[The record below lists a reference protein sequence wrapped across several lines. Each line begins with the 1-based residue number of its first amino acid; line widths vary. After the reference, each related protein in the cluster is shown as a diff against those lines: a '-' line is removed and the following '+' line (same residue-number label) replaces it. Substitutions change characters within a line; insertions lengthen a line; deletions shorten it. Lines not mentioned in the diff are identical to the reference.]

1 MASSPPSPSLLIRLD
16 GRARGSLQRQISASI
31 QRAILDGVVAPGT
44 RLPSSRALADD
55 LGVSRTTT
63 LLAVQQLQAEG
74 YLTGRR
80 GSGTY
85 VAAELPDDLISRR
98 RARPVRLRHPALSRR
113 GVALVAAPQ
122 GARRLDGPPRAF
134 RIGTPGLD
142 LFPAALW
149 WRLAS
154 RRLRTITPTQLDY
167 GEPAGLRVLREAVA
181 AHVQAARGTRCGA
194 EQILIVAGAQQGLE
208 LISRVALD
216 PGDRVWMEDP
226 GYPGARS
233 ALLGAGARIVPVPV
247 DGEGLVVEWGARR
260 ARDARLAYV
269 TPSHQY
275 PLGVPMSLTRRL
287 ALLQW
292 ASRASAWVVEDD
304 YDSEFRYGARP
315 MPCLHGLDVDG
326 RVIYVGS
333 FSKTLFPALRLG
345 FLIVPPDLQDGLVAA
360 RAAADQ
366 HPPVLDQTVLADF
379 IVEGHFARHL
389 RRMRVAYRERLD
401 ALLDAAQRFC
411 GGVLRV
417 RPTRT
422 GLHAIADLEGA
433 DAAAVSR
440 EAAARGV
447 EVAPLAAYQVG
458 RERPANALVLGFAA
472 VRPDAARR
480 GMERLAAAIEAARRR
495 PSGRPRV

>member
-1 MASSPPSPSLLIRLD
+1 MATSKASTSLLIRLD
-16 GRARGSLQRQISASI
+16 ARDHGGLQRQICASI

-80 GSGTY
+80 GSGTF
-85 VAAELPDDLISRR
+85 VAQELPDDLVHR
-98 RARPVRLRHPALSRR
+98 RATRPTRSLKHPTLSRR
-113 GVALVAAPQ
+113 GAALVAAPQ
-122 GARRLDGPPRAF
+122 GAHRLDGPPRAF
-134 RIGTPGLD
+134 RIGTPGVD
-142 LFPAALW
+142 LFPVALW

-154 RRLRTITPTQLDY
+154 RRLRSITPTQLDY
-167 GEPAGLRVLREAVA
+167 GEPAGFRALREAIA
-181 AHVQAARGTRCGA
+181 DHVQTARGTRCEA
-194 EQILIVAGAQQGLE
+194 DQILIVAGAQQGLE
-208 LISRVALD
+208 LISRALLD
-216 PGDRVWMEDP
+216 PGDRVWMEEP

-233 ALLGAGARIVPVPV
+233 ALLGAGARILPVPV
-247 DGEGLVVEWGARR
+247 DTEGLDVEMGARR
-260 ARDARLAYV
+260 AGDARLVYV

-275 PLGVPMSLTRRL
+275 PLGVPMSLPRRL

-292 ASRASAWVVEDD
+292 ASRARAWVVEDD

-315 MPCLHGLDVDG
+315 VPCLHGLDVDG

-333 FSKTLFPALRLG
+333 FSKTLFPSLRLG

-360 RAAADQ
+360 RAVADQ
-366 HPPVLDQTVLADF
+366 HPPVLDQAVLTDF

-389 RRMRVAYRERLD
+389 RRMRVAYRERLE
-401 ALLDAAQRFC
+401 ALTVAAARVC
-411 GGVLRV
+411 GGALRV

-422 GLHAIADLEGA
+422 GLHAIADLDGA
-433 DAAAVSR
+433 DAVRVSR

-447 EVAPLAAYQVG
+447 EATPLSAYCVG
-458 RERPANALVLGFAA
+458 RKKPANALVLGFAA
-472 VRPDAARR
+472 VRPEAARR

-495 PSGRPRV
+495 